1 MSSEI
6 GSRPIDWSLYN
17 VVFAGFQKNLGSAGG
32 GIVIVRREAIK
43 EQKNVPS
50 LMNYNNLNRKTIY
63 VEHPTSL
70 CCLLLFTHAAMDGSF
85 RWYCPF

>member
-17 VVFAGFQKNLGSAGG
+17 IVFAGFQKNLGSAGG

-43 EQKNVPS
+43 DQNNVPS
-50 LMNYNNLNRKTIY
+50 LMDYNNLISKNSMWNTPPVFADSNPK
-63 VEHPTSL
+63 
-70 CCLLLFTHAAMDGSF
+70 LF
-85 RWYCPF
+85 